1 MCIPNPNRNVKLTI
15 QILFLTHTHTH
26 THTRSAAILPCILSV
41 PFLLLF
47 IGHVVT
53 SSVFTHY
60 LVYVFVA
67 VYTLS
72 VDIVCMVAQLSG
84 DPMEIE
90 TKYISRLLGLRRIS
104 RFPKSEEEWGFIIF
118 IASNLLLCIS
128 SIVRAIHQRPK
139 ASSSTNTAL
148 RDPLMTDDDSSKRGA
163 SKSFFMRFANLPCIT
178 FLLIAWSTINPSLLT
193 LPLLLVALS
202 FVATPPEMLRNFHG
216 LTLNLTM
223 VYAGALCLLEFTSSL
238 PPENPITSNGIF
250 DLDFR
255 LGSLLHLSKSTAE
268 HFAAL
273 IDLFFFGVFVLM
285 CRCVSEA
292 QEDEDEE
299 QDLEFGEVEESYIA
313 KFFRLLKLITQ
324 QCTWCSSVVPIEIYA
339 RNARSNTHSNITKT
353 QLALEH
359 RYFLRR
365 TCSRFCNKSFFR

>member
-1 MCIPNPNRNVKLTI
+1 M
-15 QILFLTHTHTH
+15 
-26 THTRSAAILPCILSV
+26 A
-41 PFLLLF
+41 
-47 IGHVVT
+47 HVVT

-67 VYTLS
+67 VYALS

-178 FLLIAWSTINPSLLT
+178 FLLIAWSTIHPSLLT

-255 LGSLLHLSKSTAE
+255 LGSLLHLSKSTSE

-285 CRCVSEA
+285 CRCSA
-292 QEDEDEE
+292 AQQEDEDEE
-299 QDLEFGEVEESYIA
+299 QDLEFGQVEESYIA
-313 KFFRLLKLITQ
+313 KFFRLFKLITQ
-324 QCTWCSSVVPIEIYA
+324 QCTLCSSA
-339 RNARSNTHSNITKT
+339 RILRKLNSLSNTGTFFV
-353 QLALEH
+353 ALVLVFAISLSSVDTIHGVYLIFCGYFAIVTDRKRVH
-359 RYFLRR
+359 RWRFLVLYSCLV
-365 TCSRFCNKSFFR
+365 TVALFVASGLFG